1 MNGPGTLV
9 AVGLQ
14 YDQDV
19 AILQR
24 DPSTGLIGEPVAR
37 LSVPGNVTCVV
48 FDEQKAQSVLG
59 G

>member
-14 YDQDV
+14 YDQTV
-19 AILQR
+19 TILQR
-24 DPSTGLIGEPVAR
+24 DPSTGLIGEPIAMIRV
-37 LSVPGNVTCVV
+37 SGNVTCVV
-48 FDEQKAQSVLG
+48 FDEQKAQTVLG

>member
-19 AILQR
+19 VILSR

-37 LSVPGNVTCVV
+37 LPVHGNVTCVV
-48 FDEQKAQSVLG
+48 FDEQKALGVLG